1 MSLIREEILIS
12 NFVPGCGLTP
22 TTGIVNTGTNWAAWL
37 LLIAIVALV
46 LWLVFRKRN

>member
-12 NFVPGCGLTP
+12 NFVPGCGLKP
-22 TTGIVNTGTNWAAWL
+22 TAGAVGTGSNWGYWL
-37 LLIAIVALV
+37 LLIAIIALV